1 MTIRRT
7 EASEAGGP
15 ETHAGVL
22 LTESVAGVMPPEGMA
37 GAQPTKGTEGVQP
50 TDGVAGGLPSVGATG
65 AQPTDDAEEG
75 LSEGGLTTE
84 SCPAAQ
90 HAALDPEAGA
100 WGIFC
105 RLGSY
110 LPGAGP

>member
-1 MTIRRT
+1 MRRT

-15 ETHAGVL
+15 ETRAGAL
-22 LTESVAGVMPPEGMA
+22 LTESVAGVMPPEGMI
-37 GAQPTKGTEGVQP
+37 GAQPTKGTAGVQP
-50 TDGVAGGLPSVGATG
+50 TEGVAGGLPSVGAAG
-65 AQPTDDAEEG
+65 AQPTDDAE
-75 LSEGGLTTE
+75 GGLPTE